1 MITIQN
7 VKYMSDFEAKNA
19 IIEIGKRMYMKG
31 FVAAN
36 DGNISCKV
44 GPSTI
49 WTTPTGVS
57 KGYMTSDMLVKMD
70 FNGKILM
77 GTRKPSSEVKMH
89 LRVYNENPDVMAV
102 THAHPMV
109 ATSFAIAGISLD
121 RAVLPEAVVQLGG
134 VHIVVF
140 DFHRRVQR
148 LKIIDQRLHQ
158 LQVGGGVLFIL
169 KPGGGA
175 FTTFP
180 SFIGI
185 LGGLGAGFAYTF
197 VRAASQHKVPGP
209 VIVLFFSVFSCA
221 ACIPFCIADFKCFSS
236 LQLFYMLCVG
246 LSATGGQFAIT
257 AAYSHSPA
265 REISVYDYTQILF
278 AALFGILF
286 FGEIPDRYSLLG
298 YAIII
303 LASVTIFVIQKKAQE
318 KEKPV

>member
-1 MITIQN
+1 MKEKHIGILYIILAAFCFACMSLFIKLAGDIPTFEKSFFRNLVAIFFALGIMLRHHIPFSCNGKGNLKYLFARAIGGTIGIFCN
-7 VKYMSDFEAKNA
+7 FYAIDHLVMADANMLNKLSPFFA
-19 IIEIGKRMYMKG
+19 IIFSFFFLREKIKPYQIGCVCLAFIG
-31 FVAAN
+31 A
-36 DGNISCKV
+36 
-44 GPSTI
+44 
-49 WTTPTGVS
+49 
-57 KGYMTSDMLVKMD
+57 
-70 FNGKILM
+70 
-77 GTRKPSSEVKMH
+77 
-89 LRVYNENPDVMAV
+89 
-102 THAHPMV
+102 
-109 ATSFAIAGISLD
+109 
-121 RAVLPEAVVQLGG
+121 
-134 VHIVVF
+134 
-140 DFHRRVQR
+140 
-148 LKIIDQRLHQ
+148 
-158 LQVGGGVLFIL
+158 LFIL